1 MSPNE
6 FCLWLQGYVELG
18 GSIPNEQQWESI
30 KDHLQLVMD
39 KKSPVRNVFL
49 ETNSLKE
56 HMEKVA
62 EQFKENPEW
71 QQQMLRD
78 KLKPSLD
85 LQITC

>member
-1 MSPNE
+1 MSPEN
-6 FCLWLQGYVELG
+6 FVYWLNGYVELN

-49 ETNSLKE
+49 ETNSLEE

-71 QQQMLRD
+71 QQQL
-78 KLKPSLD
+78 LKDRINPKD
-85 LQITC
+85 LQIDC

>member
-6 FCLWLQGYVELG
+6 FCLWLQGYIELG

-39 KKSPVRNVFL
+39 KKSPVRNVL
-49 ETNSLKE
+49 
-56 HMEKVA
+56 A
-62 EQFKENPEW
+62 EQFKINP
-71 QQQMLRD
+71 
-78 KLKPSLD
+78 KD